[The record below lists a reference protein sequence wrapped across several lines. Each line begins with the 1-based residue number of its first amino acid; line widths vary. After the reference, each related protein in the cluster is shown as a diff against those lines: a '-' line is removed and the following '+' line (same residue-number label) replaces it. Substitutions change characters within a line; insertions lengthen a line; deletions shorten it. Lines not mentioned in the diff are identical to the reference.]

1 MEGETPDIKP
11 IAAGAGV
18 IVGKRYLI
26 QMRSQDRV
34 ERMKRDRR
42 ERKKIDGLSGIISRV
57 LENTIP
63 RRLSQYNAVTRT
75 RVSLDKPFVREE
87 KECLVLPVPKM
98 SAALTWPG
106 DHHWTPNI
114 KTIEVLSKDRLW
126 LAVKIVEEQIGVGPR
141 IVHLK
146 EGPTMKFV

>member
-1 MEGETPDIKP
+1 MS
-11 IAAGAGV
+11 
-18 IVGKRYLI
+18 RH
-26 QMRSQDRV
+26 DRV

-75 RVSLDKPFVREE
+75 RVSLDKPFVRKE

-106 DHHWTPNI
+106 DHHRTPNV
-114 KTIEVLSKDRLW
+114 KTIEMLSKDWLRL
-126 LAVKIVEEQIGVGPR
+126 VIKIVEE
-141 IVHLK
+141 
-146 EGPTMKFV
+146 